1 MSFSLSQ
8 VMADLD
14 SEVATMEGSN
24 QKNTNKKRTLKRK
37 PEPNLNKL
45 KTSTVSAPPLSD
57 SIYLDEPDAE
67 QETGQSEP
75 QRDEPTEHDYRLLGM
90 GHPDNNFAE
99 EKYKAYLNRHKET
112 SPLLAQAGAGE
123 VGTSGQYQQQYAA
136 GYNQYQPTQSQQH
149 SPPQNDALLK
159 KLNYMI
165 HLLEEQKNEQTN
177 NVTEELILYIFLGI
191 FVIFVVDSFT
201 RVGRYKR

>member
-1 MSFSLSQ
+1 MSFNLSQ
-8 VMADLD
+8 VMADLE
-14 SEVATMEGSN
+14 SEGATIEEPN
-24 QKNTNKKRTLKRK
+24 QRTTNKKRTLKRK

-45 KTSTVSAPPLSD
+45 KSSTVSAPPLSD
-57 SIYLDEPDAE
+57 SIYLDEQDAE
-67 QETGQSEP
+67 RETEQTES
-75 QRDEPTEHDYRLLGM
+75 QRDEPTDHDYRLLGM
-90 GHPDNNFAE
+90 GHPDNDFAE
-99 EKYKAYLNRHKET
+99 DKHT
-112 SPLLAQAGAGE
+112 SPLLAQASAGE
-123 VGTSGQYQQQYAA
+123 LGTSGQYQQQYAP
-136 GYNQYQPTQSQQH
+136 GYNQYQPAQQQPQQQQ

-201 RVGRYKR
+201 KVGKYRR